1 MNYADTIL
9 HGGSYFAGLGL
20 AEDSDYLAIKGS
32 RILSVGKGD
41 GWKSYCGPAT
51 REIALPQNAL
61 VVPGFHDSHLHLIMS
76 ALNRAYV
83 DLIQARSEAEA
94 AKMVYDFSKTIPDD
108 PWVIGLN
115 WYHMNWP
122 GRRLPSKE
130 SLDRYFP
137 DRPVFLTNT
146 EVHGA
151 WVNSRAL
158 ELVGITDQTP
168 DPAHGEIMRDS
179 QGHATGYL
187 NEMAMGLVGRY
198 ALKFDRK
205 KEISLVSDILRDF
218 SSKGITSVQDMRPEL
233 GYDLGQY
240 ETFYQMASEDQ
251 LNVRIHSAAN
261 LLDDIEEVIA
271 AGEKYNSDTFQI
283 CLLKQYMDG
292 VPTTHTA
299 MITEPYQDRPDY
311 CGEPVSDPQ
320 LLREQIEIAH
330 QHGMSVKIH
339 CCGDRAVSTILDFY
353 EDAIRKYGRTR
364 SRHAIE
370 HIEILQPEDVN
381 RFENLGIIASMQPEH
396 MVIQVDN
403 YEDNP
408 YFEKY
413 SDKQLSTSWNFRALL
428 DRNITLSFGSDCPVV
443 DVNPLTGIYRAVTRK
458 FNNGKP
464 ENGMQPEQKIS
475 MREAIHC
482 YTRNPALGV
491 RREHELGTLEAGK
504 YADIAVLDTNLLLCD
519 PEEIRNAQVLLTMM
533 NGKITHNQL

>member
-1 MNYADTIL
+1 MYYADTIL
-9 HGGSYFAGLGL
+9 HGGAYFAGLGL
-20 AEDSDYLAIKGS
+20 AEDSDYLVIRGG

-41 GWKSYCGPAT
+41 GWRFYCGPST
-51 REIALPQNAL
+51 REISLPESAL
-61 VVPGFHDSHLHLIMS
+61 VIPGVHDSHLHLIMS

-83 DLIQARSEAEA
+83 DLSQARSEEEA
-94 AKMVYDFSKTIPDD
+94 AGMVFEFSKTIPDD
-108 PWVIGLN
+108 SWVIGLN

-122 GRRLPSKE
+122 GRQLPSKE

-168 DPAHGEIMRDS
+168 NPAHGEIMRDS

-187 NEMAMGLVGRY
+187 NEMAMGLAGRH
-198 ALKFDRK
+198 ALKFNIQ
-205 KEISLVSDILRDF
+205 KEKELVFDVLQDF
-218 SSKGITSVQDMRPEL
+218 ASKGITSVQDMRPEL

-240 ETFYQMASEDQ
+240 ETFYQMASEKC
-251 LNVRIHSAAN
+251 LNVRVHSAAS
-261 LLDDIEEVIA
+261 LFDDIEEVIA
-271 AGEKYNSDTFQI
+271 AGKKYNSSVFQI

-299 MITEPYQDRPDY
+299 MIMDPYLDQPDY
-311 CGEPVSDPQ
+311 RGEPVNDPQ
-320 LLREQIEIAH
+320 LLKKQIEIAH
-330 QHGMSVKIH
+330 QHGISVKIH
-339 CCGDRAVSTILDFY
+339 CCGDRAVSMVLDFY
-353 EDAIRKYGRTR
+353 ESAIRKYGRTR

-370 HIEILQPEDVN
+370 HVEIIQPEDVK
-381 RFENLGIIASMQPEH
+381 RFEKLGIIASMQPEH
-396 MVIQVDN
+396 MVVQVDN

-413 SDKQLSTSWNFRALL
+413 SQKQLSTSWNFRTLL
-428 DRNITLSFGSDCPVV
+428 DRNITVSFGSDCPVV
-443 DVNPLTGIYRAVTRK
+443 DVNPLMGIYRAVTRK

-464 ENGMQPEQKIS
+464 ESGMQPDQKIS
-475 MREAIHC
+475 VREALHC
-482 YTRNPALGV
+482 YTRNSAFGV

-504 YADIAVLDTNLLLCD
+504 YADIAVLDTNLLQCD
-519 PEEIRNAQVLLTMM
+519 PEEIKNAQVLLTIM